1 MEDDENPSIH
11 ALETSHAQ
19 LYSLISLTIC
29 CTTLPIFI
37 LLLDK
42 ESKNRR
48 LDVFAVLIFAQV
60 HSSCHNIEILILCI
74 WWNAP
79 PYLNYYLQKKESS
92 IQLIGEGKKC

>member
-1 MEDDENPSIH
+1 MEEDKNSPIY

-19 LYSLISLTIC
+19 LYSIISLIIC
-29 CTTLPIFI
+29 FTTLPIFI

-48 LDVFAVLIFAQV
+48 SDVFAVPIFAQV
-60 HSSCHNIEILILCI
+60 NSSCHNIEILILCI

-79 PYLNYYLQKKESS
+79 PYLNYYLQKNKSS

>member
-1 MEDDENPSIH
+1 MKDDENSSIY

-19 LYSLISLTIC
+19 LYSLISLIIC
-29 CTTLPIFI
+29 FTTLPIFI

-48 LDVFAVLIFAQV
+48 LDVFAVLIFVKV
-60 HSSCHNIEILILCI
+60 HSSCHYIEILILCI

-79 PYLNYYLQKKESS
+79 YLNYYLQKNKSS